1 MILPRQELK
10 KMISGAHPVIIS
22 RGDVIDEAQIQPAS
36 VDCRFGTKVYRMA
49 TAMTPRSGETVRML
63 IQKYAQEEYELKEG
77 TVLKPGECYLIPLQE
92 SLQLPLEFHAVFS
105 PKSSTGRMD
114 VFVRVISDGNPQYDA
129 VPAGYTGELWLE
141 VAPLTFAVGIA
152 PGLSLTQMRIRSVAQ
167 PVALSGDSL
176 RLAHTE
182 FGLVYENNGAPIRDA
197 DIKNDSLYL
206 HADLSSRARV
216 GFRARKGVTTPV
228 DLFRKQHYDVAD
240 FWDPIERPENGEMIL
255 APGEFYLL
263 ASKERVSIPPPYAG
277 EVVTYDIS
285 SGEFRTHYAGFF
297 DNGFGGTQGT
307 NAVLEVRA
315 HDVPFRLCDGQ
326 PICRMVFEETM
337 GVPEKMYGADLGS
350 HYTGAGPLLSK
361 HFKKID
367 W

>member
-1 MILPRQELK
+1 MILPAQELK
-10 KMISGAHPVIIS
+10 KLAFGAHPAVYANGDPIS
-22 RGDVIDEAQIQPAS
+22 EDQIQPAS
-36 VDCRFGTKVYRMA
+36 IDCRFGDRAYRMA

-63 IQKYAQEEYELKEG
+63 IEKYAQEEIAITEG
-77 TVLKPGECYLIPLQE
+77 TVLKAGECYIIPLRE
-92 SLQLPLEFHAVFS
+92 SLKLPLEFCAVFS

-129 VPAGYTGELWLE
+129 VPAGYTGDLWLE
-141 VAPLTFAVGIA
+141 VAPLTFPVGIA
-152 PGLSLTQMRIRSVAQ
+152 PGLSLTQMRIRSAAK
-167 PVALSGDSL
+167 PVALSNDAL
-176 RLAHTE
+176 RLVHAE
-182 FGLVYENNGAPIRDA
+182 FGLVYENNGTPIREA
-197 DIKNDSLYL
+197 CIKNDSLYL
-206 HADLSSRARV
+206 HADLSSRKRV
-216 GFRARKGVTTPV
+216 GFRAKKNVATPV
-228 DLFRKQHYDVAD
+228 DLFKKYHYDVSD
-240 FWDPIERPENGEMIL
+240 FWEPIDRPANGELIL
-255 APGEFYLL
+255 EPGEFYLL
-263 ASKERVSIPPPYAG
+263 ASKERVRIPPPYAG

-326 PICRMVFEETM
+326 PICRMIFEETM
-337 GVPEKMYGADLGS
+337 GVPEKMYGAGLGS

-361 HFKKID
+361 HFAKID